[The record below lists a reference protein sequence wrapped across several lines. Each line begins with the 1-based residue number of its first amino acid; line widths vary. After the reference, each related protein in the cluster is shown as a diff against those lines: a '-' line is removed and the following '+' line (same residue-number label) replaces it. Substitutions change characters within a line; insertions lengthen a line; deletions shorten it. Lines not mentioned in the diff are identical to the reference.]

1 MKSAKLYI
9 LALSFISL
17 SRSVSLNVIARGLF
31 LLPFILL
38 IIISFFQFN
47 QKLKELFLHSFL
59 ILALIY
65 APPPSDKIC
74 FSPFKHDNV
83 NETDYKKLHD
93 AGLPNTIGKG
103 KMGMYPQLF
112 QKKYL
117 GFEFIKRQQK
127 QDDFVSLIFLII
139 KISFSLLAII
149 SLIKLGYSSKVRLT
163 RLREIE
169 ESFLY
174 EKYRFNV
181 LTDKFDDLFSSE
193 GEQRFMKDQDQ
204 IISRDIIRVIWR

>member
-1 MKSAKLYI
+1 MIYSVKYLVLNLSKSFYKNSI
-9 LALSFISL
+9 FI
-17 SRSVSLNVIARGLF
+17 
-31 LLPFILL
+31 
-38 IIISFFQFN
+38 
-47 QKLKELFLHSFL
+47 
-59 ILALIY
+59 
-65 APPPSDKIC
+65 
-74 FSPFKHDNV
+74 
-83 NETDYKKLHD
+83 
-93 AGLPNTIGKG
+93 
-103 KMGMYPQLF
+103 
-112 QKKYL
+112 KKYF
-117 GFEFIKRQQK
+117 GSVFIKRQQK
-127 QDDFVSLIFLII
+127 QDNFVSLIFLII

-174 EKYRFNV
+174 EKYRFNL

>member
-1 MKSAKLYI
+1 MIYSVKYPVLNLSKSFYKNSI
-9 LALSFISL
+9 FI
-17 SRSVSLNVIARGLF
+17 
-31 LLPFILL
+31 
-38 IIISFFQFN
+38 
-47 QKLKELFLHSFL
+47 
-59 ILALIY
+59 
-65 APPPSDKIC
+65 
-74 FSPFKHDNV
+74 
-83 NETDYKKLHD
+83 
-93 AGLPNTIGKG
+93 
-103 KMGMYPQLF
+103 
-112 QKKYL
+112 KKYFGSVFL
-117 GFEFIKRQQK
+117 KRQQK
-127 QDDFVSLIFLII
+127 QDNFVSLIFLII

-174 EKYRFNV
+174 EKYRFNL

>member
-1 MKSAKLYI
+1 MIYSVKYQLLNLSKSFYKNSI
-9 LALSFISL
+9 F
-17 SRSVSLNVIARGLF
+17 
-31 LLPFILL
+31 
-38 IIISFFQFN
+38 
-47 QKLKELFLHSFL
+47 
-59 ILALIY
+59 
-65 APPPSDKIC
+65 
-74 FSPFKHDNV
+74 
-83 NETDYKKLHD
+83 YKKYF
-93 AGLPNTIGKG
+93 GPV
-103 KMGMYPQLF
+103 
-112 QKKYL
+112 
-117 GFEFIKRQQK
+117 FIKRQQK
-127 QDDFVSLIFLII
+127 QDNFVSLIFLII